1 MRTNP
6 PITQREFRFDAH
18 ATLLS
23 ATDAKGRIV
32 YANQA
37 FIAVSGFTAEELKGQ
52 PHNIVRHPD
61 MPPQAFT
68 DMWATIQS
76 GKSWTALVKN
86 RRKDGDHYWV
96 RANVAPMVRGGQTV
110 GYLSVRTAP
119 TRAEVDA
126 AEKLYEAFRAGRARG
141 LVFHQGLLV
150 YKGWRAW
157 RNGLAKAST
166 TARIRLMVWAMAAL
180 PLAAVGALAMSGG
193 AAVGAGAGVVAGAVA
208 LAALLTDLLLQAQIS
223 RPLRAIEA
231 QAQAVASG
239 SPVNAP
245 PLHRVDAVGMIGREV
260 QQAGLNL
267 RALIDDV
274 ATQVSGVG
282 SVAEQIAL
290 GNENLCARTEQSA
303 ANLEETAAAMEQL
316 AAMVQQNAD
325 GARKASEFAH
335 SASGVATQGGA
346 AVQQVVQT
354 MQRITS
360 GSERIGQII
369 SVIDAIAFQTNIL
382 ALNAAVEAARAG
394 EAGRG
399 FAVVAAEVRA
409 LAQRSAAAAKEIKAL
424 IEGNVE
430 QVQSGAG
437 LVTQAGER
445 MHDIV
450 FQVQR
455 VTELVNGIADASAE
469 QAHGISQVGEA
480 VQALDQGTQQNAS
493 MVAEMTDAAREL
505 RQQANRLAEA
515 IMVWRLDGI

>member
-1 MRTNP
+1 MRTNL
-6 PITQREFRFDAH
+6 PITQREFLYDGG

-23 ATDAKGRIV
+23 TTDTKGRIQ
-32 YANQA
+32 YANPA
-37 FIAVSGFTAEELKGQ
+37 FIAVSGFAAEELSGQ

-61 MPPQAFT
+61 MPPEAFA

-96 RANVAPMVRGGQTV
+96 RANAAPMLRGGQTV

-119 TRAEVDA
+119 TREEVDA
-126 AEKLYEAFRAGRARG
+126 AEKLYEAFREGRAG
-141 LVFHQGLLV
+141 GQAFHQGLLV

-166 TARIRLMVWAMAAL
+166 AARIRLTVWAMAAL
-180 PLAAVGALAMSGG
+180 PLAAAGALAMSG
-193 AAVGAGAGVVAGAVA
+193 GAGVVAGAVA
-208 LAALLTDLLLQAQIS
+208 LAALLADLLLQAQIS
-223 RPLRAIEA
+223 RPLLAIEA

-245 PLHRVDAVGMIGREV
+245 PLARADSVGMIGRAV

-274 ATQVSGVG
+274 AAQVSGVG
-282 SVAEQIAL
+282 TVAEQIAR

-303 ANLEETAAAMEQL
+303 ASLEETAAAMEQL
-316 AAMVQQNAD
+316 AAMVQQNAE
-325 GARKASEFAH
+325 GARKANEFAH

-369 SVIDAIAFQTNIL
+369 SVIDGIAFQTNIL

-399 FAVVAAEVRA
+399 FAVVATEVRA

-450 FQVQR
+450 LQVQR

-469 QAHGISQVGEA
+469 QARGVSQVGEA

-493 MVAEMTDAAREL
+493 MVAEMTDVARDL
-505 RQQANRLAEA
+505 RHQANRLADA
-515 IMVWRLDGI
+515 IRVWRSDGT